1 MYLELIVNLL
11 LFVLRSPHF
20 ITKSYMISIGQ
31 SGTLRR
37 PFWRKM
43 KILGYLSDDQYPPA
57 EISHIRFTARAIVC
71 AKDQFAFITIR
82 GEDDFGVRDHIES
95 IGGGIE
101 EGENAEQTI
110 IRECLEEAGI
120 EVHIKDFLGVVVD
133 HYHLIQRQTVSYFFL
148 AEAINDGHQTHRT
161 DMEKTLMGEVLWL
174 SEVECLKMLDKPVE
188 KIGRLIQR
196 RDKIAFL
203 EALSVLKG

>member
-1 MYLELIVNLL
+1 
-11 LFVLRSPHF
+11 
-20 ITKSYMISIGQ
+20 
-31 SGTLRR
+31 
-37 PFWRKM
+37 M
-43 KILGYLSDDQYPPA
+43 KILGYLHDDQYPPA
-57 EISHIRFTARAIVC
+57 EISHIRYTARAIVFNN
-71 AKDQFAFITIR
+71 DRFAFLPIR
-82 GEDDFGVRDHIES
+82 GEDDFGIRDHIET

-101 EGENAEQTI
+101 AGESAEETV

-120 EVHIKDFLGVVVD
+120 EVNIKDFLGVVVD

-161 DMEKTLMGEVLWL
+161 DMEKSLMDEVLWL
-174 SEVECLKMLDKPVE
+174 SEEECLKMLDMPVE

-203 EALSVLKG
+203 EALRVLKG

>member
-1 MYLELIVNLL
+1 
-11 LFVLRSPHF
+11 
-20 ITKSYMISIGQ
+20 
-31 SGTLRR
+31 
-37 PFWRKM
+37 M
-43 KILGYLSDDQYPPA
+43 KILGYLNDDQYPPA
-57 EISHIRFTARAIVC
+57 EISHIRFTARAIVYD
-71 AKDQFAFITIR
+71 KNQFAFISIC

-120 EVHIKDFLGVVVD
+120 EVRIKEFLGVVVD
-133 HYHLIQRQTVSYFFL
+133 HYHFIQRQTVSYFFL
-148 AEAINDGHQTHRT
+148 VDVLNQYPHTDRT

-174 SEVECLKMLDKPVE
+174 SEEECMKMLDKPVE

-203 EALSVLKG
+203 EALRVLKG

>member
-11 LFVLRSPHF
+11 LFVLRSPHL
-20 ITKSYMISIGQ
+20 ITKSTLINIGQ

-43 KILGYLSDDQYPPA
+43 KILGYLNDDQYPPA
-57 EISHIRFTARAIVC
+57 EISHIRFTARAIVFNN
-71 AKDQFAFITIR
+71 DRFAFLPIR

-120 EVHIKDFLGVVVD
+120 EVISRNFW
-133 HYHLIQRQTVSYFFL
+133 VS
-148 AEAINDGHQTHRT
+148 
-161 DMEKTLMGEVLWL
+161 LWITII
-174 SEVECLKMLDKPVE
+174 SFNVRP
-188 KIGRLIQR
+188 
-196 RDKIAFL
+196 
-203 EALSVLKG
+203 